1 MHILKAFGIYDRIA
15 LQKDLILLY
24 DLQQHGQD
32 PRYAVS
38 LKMKRCI
45 SLALCVLAWPSTFVL
60 AEVLEVARGPV
71 FPCVESGWAVM
82 VEGGARDP

>member
-38 LKMKRCI
+38 LKMKRRI
-45 SLALCVLAWPSTFVL
+45 FLALCVLAWPSTFVL
-60 AEVLEVARGPV
+60 AEVLEVAGGP
-71 FPCVESGWAVM
+71 FSPA
-82 VEGGARDP
+82 